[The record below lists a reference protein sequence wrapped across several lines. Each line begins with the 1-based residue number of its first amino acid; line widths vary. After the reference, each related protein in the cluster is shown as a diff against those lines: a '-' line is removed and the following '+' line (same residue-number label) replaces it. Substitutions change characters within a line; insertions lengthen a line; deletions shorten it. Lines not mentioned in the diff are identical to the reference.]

1 MMLGDDMH
9 MHNAPFMSDDFA
21 GHCLLLKKQYLTH
34 SSVLTFKLC
43 CTAIVIVNLGMFV
56 IAADPGFAVSVE
68 TSESSSRCVGRGG
81 GRPSSAAACPALNIP
96 PFSRLQFSLTSQQ

>member
-1 MMLGDDMH
+1 MLGDDMH
-9 MHNAPFMSDDFA
+9 MHNVPFTTDDFT
-21 GHCLLLKKQYLTH
+21 GHCLLLKTH

-56 IAADPGFAVSVE
+56 ITADPGFAVSVE

-81 GRPSSAAACPALNIP
+81 GRPSSVAARPALNIP
-96 PFSRLQFSLTSQQ
+96 PFSRLQFSFTSQQ